1 MKEISCSLPQSQF
14 FPHFPQLNSV
24 SLFDNKR
31 FQIECSFTARHLY
44 WESLKAGAGNAE
56 WKPADSR
63 RNRELRGE
71 PVGQWG
77 QLRELKSRPHVSAL
91 KRSVMREGVK
101 MSLRGNMIVPLFYC
115 SHKKLPQIQW
125 LKKHRFIIIQ
135 FCRLTSPTQTM
146 PG

>member
-1 MKEISCSLPQSQF
+1 MKEICCSLPQLQF

-24 SLFDNKR
+24 SLFDSKR

-44 WESLKAGAGNAE
+44 WESLKEGAGNAE

-63 RNRELRGE
+63 RNREFCGE

-77 QLRELKSRPHVSAL
+77 QLRELKFRPHVSSL

-101 MSLRGNMIVPLFYC
+101 MGLRGTMIVPLFYC

-125 LKKHRFIIIQ
+125 LKKHRFIIIL